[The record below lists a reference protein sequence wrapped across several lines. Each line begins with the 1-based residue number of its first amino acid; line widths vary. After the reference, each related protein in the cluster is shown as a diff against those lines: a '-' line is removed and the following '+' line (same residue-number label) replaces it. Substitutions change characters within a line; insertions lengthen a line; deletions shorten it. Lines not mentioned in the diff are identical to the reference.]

1 MTAAGLGMLLCVL
14 PAAAAPQRARGSS
27 PESAVAV
34 QAERGRTP
42 ASLGLH
48 GFSVVLVIG
57 GTSAQKRMD
66 ALESELAALRAQGY
80 SDRHPTMLRVQREI
94 EQSRAEIASG
104 KASQPPNSD
113 VPEAA
118 RKALADMK
126 DFLPYKRYQLLDAA
140 WMLCCGPSRAAV
152 SGQVR
157 GPEGRDYQYTI
168 DTLGTSESK
177 LNLRFAMRETL
188 DAAPAISGEARLS
201 DTARLEHSRQ
211 LYEAIRERDEA
222 EIAMR
227 AAQKRFEVGVV
238 AAPEME
244 AINLRV
250 RRAQQRV
257 QELQQVTASVQPVA
271 SGQSGGRGQG
281 GARGQSAVR
290 PSGPRTV
297 MDSTFSIALGETVV
311 IGTSRIMGDQAL
323 IAILTAAAKPGA
335 SR

>member
-1 MTAAGLGMLLCVL
+1 MTALPPRRFCSMIAVALGALLCVL

-27 PESAVAV
+27 EPSPPVF
-34 QAERGRTP
+34 QRPP
-42 ASLGLH
+42 ASTAPAFH

-57 GTSAQKRMD
+57 GTNAAANPTDNARDVAQ
-66 ALESELAALRAQGY
+66 
-80 SDRHPTMLRVQREI
+80 
-94 EQSRAEIASG
+94 
-104 KASQPPNSD
+104 

-140 WMLCCGPSRAAV
+140 WMLCCGPSHAPV
-152 SGQVR
+152 SAQVR
-157 GPEGRDYQYTI
+157 GPEGRDYQYAI
-168 DTLGTSESK
+168 DTLGIAENK
-177 LNLRFAMRETL
+177 LNLRFTMRETL
-188 DAAPAISGEARLS
+188 DTVPTVSGQARLS

-211 LYEAIRERDEA
+211 LYDAIRERDEA
-222 EIAMR
+222 EIAQR

-244 AINLRV
+244 AVNLRL

-257 QELQQVTASVQPVA
+257 QELQQMAATTPAVA
-271 SGQSGGRGQG
+271 SGQSGTRGQG
-281 GARGQSAVR
+281 GARGQSYVKA
-290 PSGPRTV
+290 PAGPRTV

-323 IAILTAAAKPGA
+323 IAVLTAAAKPGV